1 MNFKEKF
8 NLISNVYDLTNA
20 QLARIADI
28 DPSIISRFR
37 SGSRVPTKAS
47 KQLMKICNAIVIHS
61 KEIDRE
67 KQLYEICSYPEK
79 NTTYN
84 LSEWLFRW
92 LLSDFDSDVISSKSQ
107 KTAQKVTYKF
117 FADKLNALMNLLD
130 ISNIRLANAVN
141 VDSSLI
147 SRFRNRSRIP
157 SGEATVRAICHYLYK
172 RAVHSNAL
180 DELCNLM
187 DSSNTID
194 KRDNNA
200 VIESLYEWLTDDD
213 KEENLQILDSFL
225 ENIDTFSLENI
236 SHLPPLQA
244 VVPLDILNEDTTC
257 YFGIDG
263 LRRAVIRF
271 LGSQAMEKEPGTLTL
286 YSDQNLEWL
295 TSDPTFARQWQA
307 LMVYTLKSKKRLKI
321 IHNINRNL
329 NELLESI
336 SKWLPLYMSGLIESY
351 YFDRFSNSHFAHTMF
366 IASNKA
372 AIIASFVRGT
382 EDSAQYHYITNEKVD
397 YFEKQFSALAIQSKP
412 FVRMF
417 MPGDSKGLLFLQK
430 EMLSVQGETRK
441 LLSSLSIGTMSKTL
455 FKKIIGR
462 CMLDE
467 KTTKKMVEYHSTQQ
481 LILQKALQSGTVSE
495 YVYLSKDPFVSDA
508 KIPLNIGDM
517 FLNTPIYYTAE
528 EYSEHLNDIVILL
541 NENEGFHLVPLKE
554 NIFPNLQ
561 IIIKKNVGVIVMK
574 NGISPVIS
582 NFGHPV
588 ICNAY
593 LEYVRRIGEKSG
605 VALNNKDALIEFLRY
620 PISLPTK

>member
-1 MNFKEKF
+1 MNFKDKI
-8 NLISNVYDLTNA
+8 NLISDVYDLTNT

-47 KQLMKICNAIVIHS
+47 KQLVKICNAIVIHS
-61 KEIDRE
+61 KEIERE
-67 KQLYEICSYPEK
+67 KQLYEICSYPE
-79 NTTYN
+79 NTTTYS

-92 LLSDFDSDVISSKSQ
+92 LLSDFDSDVISSKVQ
-107 KTAQKVTYKF
+107 KETQKITYKF

-147 SRFRNRSRIP
+147 SRYRNRSRIP
-157 SGEATVRAICHYLYK
+157 SGEAAVRAICHYLYK

-180 DELCNLM
+180 DELCNLI
-187 DSSNTID
+187 DLSNTID
-194 KRDNNA
+194 KKDSHA
-200 VIESLYEWLTDDD
+200 VIDSLYAWLKDAD
-213 KEENLQILDSFL
+213 KEESLQILDSFL
-225 ENIDTFSLENI
+225 ENIDSFTLENI

-244 VVPLDILNEDTTC
+244 VVPLDILNEATTC
-257 YFGIDG
+257 YFGTDG

-295 TSDPTFARQWQA
+295 TSDPSFARQWQA
-307 LMVYTLKSKKRLKI
+307 LMIYTLKSKKRLKI
-321 IHNINRNL
+321 IHNVNRNL

-351 YFDRFSNSHFAHTMF
+351 YFDKASNSHFAHTMF
-366 IASNKA
+366 IASKKA
-372 AIIASFVRGT
+372 AIVASFVRGT
-382 EDSAQYHYITNEKVD
+382 EDSGEYHYITNEKVD
-397 YFEKQFSALAIQSKP
+397 YYEKQFSALAAQSKP

-441 LLSSLSIGTMSKTL
+441 LLSSLSIGTMSKAL
-455 FKKIIGR
+455 FNKIIRRSG
-462 CMLDE
+462 LDE
-467 KTTKKMVEYHSTQQ
+467 KTIEKMVEYHSTQQ
-481 LILQKALQSGTVSE
+481 LILQKALQSGIVSE
-495 YVYLSKDPFVSDA
+495 YVYLPHDTFISDT
-508 KIPLNIGDM
+508 KIPLNVGDM

-528 EYSEHLNDIVILL
+528 EYSEHLNDIVVLL
-541 NENEGFHLVPLKE
+541 NGNEGFHLIPLKE

-561 IIIKKNVGVIVMK
+561 IIVKKNIGVIVMK

-605 VALNNKDALIEFLRY
+605 MAFNDNDSLIKFLEKY
-620 PISLPTK
+620 IK